1 MKEYLDSDRVNYL
14 VWRYLLEGNY
24 RETAAKF
31 QKEWHAEPHRHFDFA
46 RHIKSHALVSVV
58 NKGLCYHALERE
70 HVRKSTSPIAPVAP
84 IDALQMGI
92 FGPLNVQPPPPQ
104 KVEDDEEDADGDAD
118 ADADGD
124 ADVDADADADADA
137 DGDAEMEEVEN
148 SRKRQLDNRTHHQHQ
163 MNGSPAKRPRLVSN
177 GYENGVDAATDPMEL
192 DNHNHQP
199 TPADHN
205 NNHAYPSPL
214 EGEQTHSPIP
224 HTDGP
229 EQGTQVD
236 KVEEL
241 APETTFLRLMP
252 DDLPNGTSSASPSS
266 SPMRARAAA
275 GENAPVLLS
284 CEWSPKD
291 PSVLAAAGTD
301 ALARVWTVSRA
312 AISSESDFDA
322 HDSHHVNGV
331 NRPFLSLVDNATP
344 RSATVSQIA
353 WNFCRIGPLL
363 WRLIMKAR
371 RRCSFD
377 GIPTDTAL
385 LGIAPEN
392 GGALISVF
400 QPLTSTT
407 LTYFLPDH
415 DIDNW
420 PLDAAWTS
428 EATILLCGGQVLV
441 SLRCTDSAIVVD
453 KKIETQP
460 DDNFSQVQF
469 DARSNLAA
477 TASANG
483 VLDKLWNEAGERHAI
498 SAHSG
503 AITALQWQ
511 PVPKDAHVP
520 DDERLIASGGDDCA
534 ILIWNARK
542 PDQKAKC
549 FLTMDSPIVRLAF
562 TPDGAFIAGATAGRI
577 LIWKVGDT
585 AIPRASW
592 SRTPHLGWLSPKTTS
607 ESEDEDEHCLGW
619 DCDGRRLAYGANSRL
634 AVINFRR

>member
-124 ADVDADADADADA
+124 AD
-137 DGDAEMEEVEN
+137 
-148 SRKRQLDNRTHHQHQ
+148 HQ

-192 DNHNHQP
+192 DSHNHQP

-312 AISSESDFDA
+312 ATSSESDFDA

-331 NRPFLSLVDNATP
+331 NRPFLSLVDDATP

-353 WNFCRIGPLL
+353 WNSVGSAIAVAIDNEGKTSVQVRGTDGSQLG
-363 WRLIMKAR
+363 K
-371 RRCSFD
+371 FD
-377 GIPTDTAL
+377 VTESPVIKLRWNPTDTAL

-400 QPLTSTT
+400 LPLTSTT

-428 EATILLCGGQVLV
+428 EATLLLCGGQVLV

-477 TASANG
+477 TASASG
-483 VLDKLWNEAGERHAI
+483 VLDLWNEAGERHAI

>member
-31 QKEWHAEPHRHFDFA
+31 QKEWHAEPH
-46 RHIKSHALVSVV
+46 L
-58 NKGLCYHALERE
+58 
-70 HVRKSTSPIAPVAP
+70 
-84 IDALQMGI
+84 
-92 FGPLNVQPPPPQ
+92 
-104 KVEDDEEDADGDAD
+104 
-118 ADADGD
+118 
-124 ADVDADADADADA
+124 
-137 DGDAEMEEVEN
+137 
-148 SRKRQLDNRTHHQHQ
+148 
-163 MNGSPAKRPRLVSN
+163 
-177 GYENGVDAATDPMEL
+177 
-192 DNHNHQP
+192 
-199 TPADHN
+199 
-205 NNHAYPSPL
+205 
-214 EGEQTHSPIP
+214 
-224 HTDGP
+224 
-229 EQGTQVD
+229 
-236 KVEEL
+236 
-241 APETTFLRLMP
+241 
-252 DDLPNGTSSASPSS
+252 
-266 SPMRARAAA
+266 
-275 GENAPVLLS
+275 
-284 CEWSPKD
+284 
-291 PSVLAAAGTD
+291 
-301 ALARVWTVSRA
+301 
-312 AISSESDFDA
+312 
-322 HDSHHVNGV
+322 
-331 NRPFLSLVDNATP
+331 
-344 RSATVSQIA
+344 SQIA
-353 WNFCRIGPLL
+353 WNSVGSAIAVAIDHEGKTSVQVRGTDGSQLG
-363 WRLIMKAR
+363 K
-371 RRCSFD
+371 FD
-377 GIPTDTAL
+377 VTESPVIKLRWNPTDTAL

-441 SLRCTDSAIVVD
+441 SLRCTDTAIVVD

-469 DARSNLAA
+469 DTRSNLAA
-477 TASANG
+477 TASASG
-483 VLDKLWNEAGERHAI
+483 VLDLWNEAGERHAI

-592 SRTPHLGWLSPKTTS
+592 SRTPHLGWLSPKTTT